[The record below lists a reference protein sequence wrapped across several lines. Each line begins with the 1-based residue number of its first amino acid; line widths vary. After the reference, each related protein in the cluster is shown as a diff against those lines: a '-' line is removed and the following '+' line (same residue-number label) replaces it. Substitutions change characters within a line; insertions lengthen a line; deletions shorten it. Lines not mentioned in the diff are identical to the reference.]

1 MLQLLMYAGRCLAI
15 PFNIAELNTRVIS
28 SDRKAVL
35 LHSVALYKEFITLCD
50 AYDLISSVERTAAE
64 NAGTGKP
71 VSVLP
76 TDPGARRTAKIA
88 QFKAEKELKAKI
100 EVWGNPLWTV
110 SLLLQTK
117 LGSRVYD

>member
-1 MLQLLMYAGRCLAI
+1 MYTGRCLAI
-15 PFNIAELNTRVIS
+15 PFTIAELNRRIKS

-35 LHSVALYKEFITLCD
+35 LRSVALYKEFITLCD
-50 AYDLISSVERTAAE
+50 AYDLVTSAERTAAE

-88 QFKAEKELKAKI
+88 QFKAEKELKAKV
-100 EVWGNPLWTV
+100 EVLTKNSLGR
-110 SLLLQTK
+110 LLLA
-117 LGSRVYD
+117 